1 MPEVV
6 QVTFDHELTLIS
18 QTITEDEIGNQ
29 IPVETRKTILCKV
42 KSVGR
47 SEFYGAAT
55 AGLRP
60 EIVFVVHEF
69 EYSGEREVE
78 FEGERY
84 KVIRTYR
91 GGMTRHGSKLAFD
104 EMELTC
110 EKVGTDG

>member
-1 MPEVV
+1 M
-6 QVTFDHELTLIS
+6 TYDHELTLIS
-18 QTITEDEIGNQ
+18 QTVKEDEIGNQ

-60 EIVFVVHEF
+60 EIVFVAHEF

-84 KVIRTYR
+84 KVIRAYR
-91 GGMTRHGSKLAFD
+91 GGATRQGSKLAFD

-110 EKVGTDG
+110 ERVTADG

>member
-1 MPEVV
+1 
-6 QVTFDHELTLIS
+6 VTFDHKLTLIS
-18 QTITEDEIGNQ
+18 QTIKEDEIGNQ
-29 IPVETRKTILCKV
+29 IPVKTRKTILCKV

-69 EYSGEREVE
+69 EYNDEREVE

-110 EKVGTDG
+110 ERVVADD

>member
-1 MPEVV
+1 M
-6 QVTFDHELTLIS
+6 TYDHELTLIS
-18 QTITEDEIGNQ
+18 QTVKEDEIGNQ

-69 EYSGEREVE
+69 EYGGEQEVE

-104 EMELTC
+104 EVELTC
-110 EKVGTDG
+110 ERVTADG

>member
-1 MPEVV
+1 MTYD
-6 QVTFDHELTLIS
+6 QELALIS

-29 IPVETRKTILCKV
+29 IPVEARKTILCKV

-47 SEFYGAAT
+47 TEFYGAAT

-84 KVIRTYR
+84 KVIRSYR
-91 GGMTRHGSKLAFD
+91 GGMTRQGSKLAFD

-110 EKVGTDG
+110 ERVAADG

>member
-1 MPEVV
+1 M
-6 QVTFDHELTLIS
+6 TYDHELTLIS

-60 EIVFVVHEF
+60 EIVFVAHEF

-84 KVIRTYR
+84 KVVRTYK
-91 GGMTRHGSKLAFD
+91 GGMSRQGSKLRFD

-110 EKVGTDG
+110 ERVVPRG

>member
-1 MPEVV
+1 M
-6 QVTFDHELTLIS
+6 TYDYELALIS

-60 EIVFVVHEF
+60 EIVFVAHEF

-91 GGMTRHGSKLAFD
+91 GGMTRQGSKLAFD